1 MHPTSS
7 VSPQATRRHRHPTP
21 MIATGAHPRRRTIGA
36 VTTDPSSATATAEA
50 VRTGATGA
58 LETLDAAFDRV
69 DDLNPSL
76 RAFTTLL
83 RADGRAAGAAVDART
98 REARARLPLAGVP
111 LAIKSTVTLDNPVVT
126 PLLAAGAVP
135 VGVTAAPQ
143 LCTWGMTDSDAHGI
157 TRNPRDTSLSAGGS
171 SGGSAA
177 AVASGM
183 VPLAVG
189 DDGMGSLRIPAA
201 ACGIVTIKP
210 GPGVVP
216 TRLSGDNWGGLA
228 ESGPL
233 ARTVGDVALA
243 LSVMAGRPE
252 LARTGPVPGGTRVG
266 LSVASPIRLGRDLVR
281 VHAPWVR
288 AAREAA
294 SLLRAEDLVVVDT
307 SLPSPRDP
315 VLYLAR
321 WTSAVARAA
330 EEENLPLSA
339 MERRTRHHALLG
351 RTVFRRGGAGDGDTR
366 WNRGVRALR
375 ADVER
380 AMDSAGVDVW
390 LTPALADVP
399 PEATDW
405 HRRSW
410 GRSLWASMRFSP
422 FTPLANVLNWP
433 ALSVPCGSTTTP
445 AGRALPTSVQL
456 VGRPGSETTLLALA
470 AVIERA
476 GVGVRT
482 PGEAGA
488 S

>member
-1 MHPTSS
+1 MTTPT
-7 VSPQATRRHRHPTP
+7 PPATRTAESVRS
-21 MIATGAHPRRRTIGA
+21 GAG
-36 VTTDPSSATATAEA
+36 TATQA
-50 VRTGATGA
+50 
-58 LETLDAAFDRV
+58 LDAALDRIAHL
-69 DDLNPSL
+69 DPAL

-83 RADGRAAGAAVDART
+83 EADGRAAAAAVDAR
-98 REARARLPLAGVP
+98 EGAARSGLPLAGVP
-111 LAIKSTVTLDNPVVT
+111 LAIKSTVSLDNPVIA

-135 VGVTAAPQ
+135 VGITAAPQ
-143 LCTWGMTDSDAHGI
+143 LCTWGMTDSEDHGV
-157 TRNPRDTSLSAGGS
+157 TRNPHDESLSAGGS

-210 GPGVVP
+210 GPGVIP
-216 TRLSGDNWGGLA
+216 TRLAGDNWGRLA

-252 LARTGPVPGGTRVG
+252 LAAVGPVPGGTRVG
-266 LSVASPIRLGRDLVR
+266 LSTASPIRLGRDLVR
-281 VHAPWVR
+281 VREPWTR

-294 SLLRAEDLVVVDT
+294 DLLRARDLVVVDT
-307 SLPSPRDP
+307 PLPSPRDP

-330 EEENLPLSA
+330 EDENLPLSA

-351 RTVFRRGGAGDGDTR
+351 RTVFRHGGAGDGDTR
-366 WNRGVRALR
+366 WNRATEALR
-375 ADVER
+375 TEVER
-380 AMDSAGVDVW
+380 AMDTAGVDVW

-399 PEATDW
+399 PAATEW

-422 FTPLANVLNWP
+422 FTPLANVLGWP
-433 ALSVPCGSTTTP
+433 AMSVPYGRTVTP
-445 AGRALPTSVQL
+445 AGRDLPTSVQL
-456 VGRPGSETTLLALA
+456 IGRPGSEATLLALA
-470 AVIERA
+470 AAIEQ
-476 GVGVRT
+476 
-482 PGEAGA
+482 AGA
-488 S
+488 

>member
-1 MHPTSS
+1 MLIAVGGQAI
-7 VSPQATRRHRHPTP
+7 VSYAP
-21 MIATGAHPRRRTIGA
+21 RTIGLVITPTPPA
-36 VTTDPSSATATAEA
+36 SRTAEA
-50 VRTGATGA
+50 VRSGADTATGA
-58 LETLDAAFDRV
+58 LDAALDRIAHL
-69 DDLNPSL
+69 DPAL

-83 RADGRAAGAAVDART
+83 GTDGRAAAAAVDARDAAG
-98 REARARLPLAGVP
+98 RSGLPLAGVP
-111 LAIKSTVTLDNPVVT
+111 LAVKSTVTLDNPAIA

-135 VGVTAAPQ
+135 VGITAAPQ
-143 LCTWGMTDSDAHGI
+143 LCTWGMTDSEEHGI
-157 TRNPRDTSLSAGGS
+157 TRNPLDENLSAGGS

-177 AVASGM
+177 AVAAGM

-216 TRLSGDNWGGLA
+216 TRLAGDNWGGLA

-252 LARTGPVPGGTRVG
+252 LASVGPVPGGTRVG
-266 LSVASPIRLGRDLVR
+266 LSTTSPIRLGRDLVR
-281 VHAPWVR
+281 VREPWTR

-294 SLLRAEDLVVVDT
+294 DLLRARDLVVVDT
-307 SLPSPRDP
+307 TLPSPRDP

-330 EEENLPLSA
+330 EDENLPLSA

-351 RTVFRRGGAGDGDTR
+351 RTAFRNGGAGDGDTR
-366 WNRGVRALR
+366 WNRATEALR
-375 ADVER
+375 TEVER
-380 AMDSAGVDVW
+380 TMDTAGVDVW
-390 LTPALADVP
+390 LTPALADLP

-422 FTPLANVLNWP
+422 FTPLANVLGWP
-433 ALSVPCGSTTTP
+433 AVSVPCGRTVSP
-445 AGRALPTSVQL
+445 AGRDMPTSVQL
-456 VGRPGSETTLLALA
+456 VGRPGSEPTLLSLA
-470 AVIERA
+470 AEIE
-476 GVGVRT
+476 G
-482 PGEAGA
+482 AGA
-488 S
+488 

>member
-1 MHPTSS
+1 M
-7 VSPQATRRHRHPTP
+7 
-21 MIATGAHPRRRTIGA
+21 
-36 VTTDPSSATATAEA
+36 TTDPLTAIETAEK
-50 VRTGATGA
+50 VRAGAIRA
-58 LETLDAAFDRV
+58 SATLDAAVERV
-69 DDLNPSL
+69 ADLDPTL
-76 RAFTTLL
+76 RAFTSLL
-83 RADGRAAGAAVDART
+83 HAESRAAADAVDAMGQEQ
-98 REARARLPLAGVP
+98 RERLPLAGVP
-111 LAIKSTVTLDNPVVT
+111 LAIKSTVTPDNPAVA

-135 VGVTAAPQ
+135 MGMTAAPQ
-143 LCTWGMTDSDAHGI
+143 LCTWGMTDSEAHGI
-157 TRNPRDTSLSAGGS
+157 TRNPLDVSRSPGGS

-201 ACGIVTIKP
+201 ACGLATIKP
-210 GPGVVP
+210 GPGVVG
-216 TRLSGDNWGGLA
+216 TSLSGGNWGGMA

-233 ARTVGDVALA
+233 ARTVADVALA

-252 LARTGPVPGGTRVG
+252 LAGIDHVPGGTRIG

-281 VHAPWVR
+281 IHEPWKR

-294 SLLRAEDLVVVDT
+294 AILRGDDLVVVDT
-307 SLPSPRDP
+307 PLPSPKDP

-330 EEENLPLSA
+330 EDENLPLSA

-351 RTVFRRGGAGDGDTR
+351 RTVFRNGGADGGDTR
-366 WNRGVRALR
+366 WNRGVAALR

-399 PEATDW
+399 PEATEW

-410 GRSLWASMRFSP
+410 GRSLWASMRYSP
-422 FTPLANVLNWP
+422 FTPLANVLGWP
-433 ALSVPCGSTTTP
+433 AMSVPCGATHSP
-445 AGRALPTSVQL
+445 LGRVLPTSVQL
-456 VGRPGSETTLLALA
+456 VGRPGSEATLLGLA
-470 AVIERA
+470 AVIER
-476 GVGVRT
+476 GGR
-482 PGEAGA
+482 
-488 S
+488 

>member
-1 MHPTSS
+1 MTTPGPT
-7 VSPQATRRHRHPTP
+7 ATQ
-21 MIATGAHPRRRTIGA
+21 
-36 VTTDPSSATATAEA
+36 TAEA
-50 VRTGATGA
+50 VHSGADTAAG
-58 LETLDAAFDRV
+58 TLDTALARIA
-69 DDLNPSL
+69 DLDPAL
-76 RAFTTLL
+76 HAFTTLL
-83 RADGRAAGAAVDART
+83 PAEGRSAATAVDGLGTDARS
-98 REARARLPLAGVP
+98 ALPLAGVP
-111 LAIKSTVTLDNPVVT
+111 LAIKSTVSLDNPVVA

-135 VGVTAAPQ
+135 VGITAAPQ
-143 LCTWGMTDSDAHGI
+143 LCTWGMTDSEAHGI
-157 TRNPRDTSLSAGGS
+157 TRNPRDRALSAGGS

-216 TRLSGDNWGGLA
+216 TRLSGDNWGRLA

-233 ARTVGDVALA
+233 ARSVGDVALA
-243 LSVMAGRPE
+243 LSVMAGRPD
-252 LARTGPVPGGTRVG
+252 LAVVGPAPRGTRVG
-266 LSVASPIRLGRDLVR
+266 LSTTSPIRLGLDLVR
-281 VHAPWVR
+281 IQQPWTQ
-288 AAREAA
+288 AARDAA
-294 SLLRAEDLVVVDT
+294 GLLGADDLVVVDT
-307 SLPSPRDP
+307 PLPSPRDP

-351 RTVFRRGGAGDGDTR
+351 RTVFRHGGAGDGDTR
-366 WNRGVRALR
+366 WNRAAEALR

-399 PEATDW
+399 PEATEW

-422 FTPLANVLNWP
+422 FTPLANVLGWP
-433 ALSVPCGSTTTP
+433 AVSVPCGQTETP
-445 AGRALPTSVQL
+445 AGRSLPTSAQL
-456 VGRPGSETTLLALA
+456 VGRPGSEATLLALA
-470 AVIERA
+470 ALIER
-476 GVGVRT
+476 
-482 PGEAGA
+482 GA
-488 S
+488 APTRA

>member
-1 MHPTSS
+1 MTTSPLTAAGTAAAVHS
-7 VSPQATRRHRHPTP
+7 
-21 MIATGAHPRRRTIGA
+21 GAG
-36 VTTDPSSATATAEA
+36 
-50 VRTGATGA
+50 GA
-58 LETLDAAFDRV
+58 LESLDAALDRV
-69 DDLNPSL
+69 ADLDPAL
-76 RAFTTLL
+76 HAFTTLL
-83 RADGRAAGAAVDART
+83 RADGRAAGAAVDALAPA
-98 REARARLPLAGVP
+98 ARSALPLAGVP
-111 LAIKSTVTLDNPVVT
+111 FAIKSTVTLDNPVVA

-143 LCTWGMTDSDAHGI
+143 LCTWGMTDSEEHGI
-157 TRNPRDTSLSAGGS
+157 TRNPRDLSLSAGGS

-216 TRLSGDNWGGLA
+216 TRLSGDNWGRLA

-233 ARTVGDVALA
+233 ARTVGDAALA
-243 LSVMAGRPE
+243 LSVMSGRPE
-252 LARTGPVPGGTRVG
+252 LAAVGRVPRGSRVG
-266 LSVASPIRLGRDLVR
+266 LSTTSPIRLGVDLVPVR
-281 VHAPWVR
+281 EPWRR

-294 SLLRAEDLVVVDT
+294 DLLRADDLVVVDT
-307 SLPSPRDP
+307 TLPSPRDP

-366 WNRGVRALR
+366 WNRGVEALR
-375 ADVER
+375 TDVER
-380 AMDSAGVDVW
+380 AMATAGVDVW

-399 PEATDW
+399 PEATEW

-422 FTPLANVLNWP
+422 FTPLANVLGWP
-433 ALSVPCGSTTTP
+433 AMTVPCGRTHTP
-445 AGRALPTSVQL
+445 LGRVLPTSVQL
-456 VGRPGSETTLLALA
+456 VGRPGSEATLLALA
-470 AVIERA
+470 AAVER
-476 GVGVRT
+476 G
-482 PGEAGA
+482 GA
-488 S
+488 

>member
-1 MHPTSS
+1 
-7 VSPQATRRHRHPTP
+7 
-21 MIATGAHPRRRTIGA
+21 MIAQGGHPCPASQDGRPVRRRTIVA
-36 VTTDPSSATATAEA
+36 VTTDPLSASEIADA
-50 VRTGATGA
+50 VRTGAAGA
-58 LETLDAAFDRV
+58 WETLDEALVRVADR
-69 DDLNPSL
+69 DPSL

-83 RADGRAAGAAVDART
+83 RADGRSAAAALDALSPQD
-98 REARARLPLAGVP
+98 RAGLPLAGVP
-111 LAIKSTVTLDNPVVT
+111 LALKCTVTLDNPVIA

-135 VGVTAAPQ
+135 VGITAAPQ
-143 LCTWGMTDSDAHGI
+143 LCAWGMTDSDAHGI
-157 TRNPRDTSLSAGGS
+157 TRNPRDLSLSAGGS

-210 GPGVVP
+210 GAGVVP
-216 TRLSGDNWGGLA
+216 TRLGRDNWGGLA

-233 ARTVGDVALA
+233 ARTVADVALA

-252 LARTGPVPGGTRVG
+252 LAEVGQAPAGTGIG

-281 VHAPWVR
+281 VREPWKR
-288 AAREAA
+288 AARDAA
-294 SLLRAEDLVVVDT
+294 DLLRRAGLVVVDAD
-307 SLPSPRDP
+307 LPSPRDP

-321 WTSAVARAA
+321 WTCAVARAA

-351 RTVFRRGGAGDGDTR
+351 RTVFRNGGAGDGDTR
-366 WNRGVRALR
+366 WNRGVAALR
-375 ADVER
+375 GEVER
-380 AMDSAGVDVW
+380 AMDAAGVDVW

-422 FTPLANVLNWP
+422 FTPLANVLGWP
-433 ALSVPCGSTTTP
+433 AATVPCGTTQTP
-445 AGRALPTSVQL
+445 LGRRLPTSVQL
-456 VGRPGSETTLLALA
+456 MGRPGSEATLLALA
-470 AVIERA
+470 ALLEKADAAAEPR
-476 GVGVRT
+476 RR
-482 PGEAGA
+482 
-488 S
+488 

>member
-1 MHPTSS
+1 M
-7 VSPQATRRHRHPTP
+7 
-21 MIATGAHPRRRTIGA
+21 A
-36 VTTDPSSATATAEA
+36 VTTDPLSASETADA
-50 VRTGATGA
+50 VRTGALGA

-69 DDLNPSL
+69 ADLDPNL

-83 RADGRAAGAAVDART
+83 RADGRSAGAAVDAAT
-98 REARARLPLAGVP
+98 PQERASLPLAGVP
-111 LAIKSTVTLDNPVVT
+111 LAIKSTVTLDNPAIA
-126 PLLAAGAVP
+126 PLLRAGAVP
-135 VGVTAAPQ
+135 VGITAAPQ
-143 LCTWGMTDSDAHGI
+143 LCTWGMTDSEAHGI
-157 TRNPRDTSLSAGGS
+157 TRNPLDLSLSAGGS

-201 ACGIVTIKP
+201 ACGLATLKP
-210 GPGVVP
+210 GPGLVP
-216 TRLSGDNWGGLA
+216 TRLSGANWGGLA

-233 ARTVGDVALA
+233 ARTVADVALA

-252 LARTGPVPGGTRVG
+252 LAEIGEVPAGTRVG
-266 LSVASPIRLGRDLVR
+266 LSVTSPIRLGRDLVR
-281 VHAPWVR
+281 IQEPWRR

-294 SLLRAEDLVVVDT
+294 ASLRRADLVVVDT
-307 SLPSPRDP
+307 TLPSPRDP

-321 WTSAVARAA
+321 WTSAVARSA

-351 RTVFRRGGAGDGDTR
+351 RTVFRNGSADDGDTR
-366 WNRGVRALR
+366 WNRGVATLR
-375 ADVER
+375 SEVER
-380 AMDSAGVDVW
+380 AMDAAGVDVW

-422 FTPLANVLNWP
+422 FTPLANVLGWP
-433 ALSVPCGSTTTP
+433 AATVPCGYTTTP
-445 AGRALPTSVQL
+445 AGRDLPTSVQL
-456 VGRPGSETTLLALA
+456 VGRPGSEATLLAIA
-470 AVIERA
+470 ATIERS
-476 GVGVRT
+476 G
-482 PGEAGA
+482 AGA
-488 S
+488 ASN

>member
-1 MHPTSS
+1 MSYP
-7 VSPQATRRHRHPTP
+7 P
-21 MIATGAHPRRRTIGA
+21 RTIGT
-36 VTTDPSSATATAEA
+36 VTTPTPPACRTAEEVRSGAGTATEA
-50 VRTGATGA
+50 LNSA
-58 LETLDAAFDRV
+58 LDRITRLDPA
-69 DDLNPSL
+69 L

-83 RADGRAAGAAVDART
+83 DEEGRSTAAAVDASDETGRSG
-98 REARARLPLAGVP
+98 LPLAGVP
-111 LAIKSTVTLDNPVVT
+111 LAIKSTVSLDNPVIT
-126 PLLAAGAVP
+126 PLLAAGAIP
-135 VGVTAAPQ
+135 VGITAAPQ
-143 LCTWGMTDSDAHGI
+143 LCTWGMTDSEEHGI
-157 TRNPRDTSLSAGGS
+157 TRNPGDESLSAGGS

-216 TRLSGDNWGGLA
+216 TRLAGDNWGRLA

-233 ARTVGDVALA
+233 ARTVEDTALA

-252 LARTGPVPGGTRVG
+252 LASVGPVPGETRVG
-266 LSVASPIRLGRDLVR
+266 LSTTSPIRLGRDLVR
-281 VHAPWVR
+281 IREPWSR

-294 SLLRAEDLVVVDT
+294 EVLRDRDLVVVES

-315 VLYLAR
+315 MLYLAR

-330 EEENLPLSA
+330 EDENLPLSA

-366 WNRGVRALR
+366 WNRATEALR
-375 ADVER
+375 TEVER
-380 AMDSAGVDVW
+380 AMDTAGVDVW
-390 LTPALADVP
+390 LTPALADLP

-405 HRRSW
+405 HQRSW

-422 FTPLANVLNWP
+422 FTPLANVLGWP
-433 ALSVPCGSTTTP
+433 AMTVPCGRTATP
-445 AGRALPTSVQL
+445 AGRDLPTSVQL
-456 VGRPGSETTLLALA
+456 VGRPGSESTLLSLA
-470 AVIERA
+470 AVVESAGAIERA
-476 GVGVRT
+476 G
-482 PGEAGA
+482 
-488 S
+488 

>member
-1 MHPTSS
+1 MTTD
-7 VSPQATRRHRHPTP
+7 AYT
-21 MIATGAHPRRRTIGA
+21 ATG
-36 VTTDPSSATATAEA
+36 TAES
-50 VRTGATGA
+50 VRSDASGA
-58 LETLDAAFDRV
+58 LETLDATLARV
-69 DDLNPSL
+69 AELDPAL

-83 RADGRAAGAAVDART
+83 VADGRAAAARVDALPPD
-98 REARARLPLAGVP
+98 ARAGLPLAGVP
-111 LAIKSTVTLDNPVVT
+111 LAVKSTVTLDNPVVA

-143 LCTWGMTDSDAHGI
+143 LCTWGMTDSEAHGI
-157 TRNPRDTSLSAGGS
+157 TRNPRDPSLSAGGS

-201 ACGIVTIKP
+201 ACGIVTVKP

-216 TRLSGDNWGGLA
+216 TRLAGDNWGGLA

-252 LARTGPVPGGTRVG
+252 LARVGPVPGGTRVG
-266 LSVASPIRLGRDLVR
+266 LSTSSPIRLGTRDLVR
-281 VHAPWVR
+281 VREPWTR

-294 SLLRAEDLVVVDT
+294 DLLGAADDVVVVDA

-315 VLYLAR
+315 LLYLAR
-321 WTSAVARAA
+321 WTTGVARAA

-366 WNRGVRALR
+366 WNRGVAALR
-375 ADVER
+375 AEVER

-399 PEATDW
+399 PQATDW

-422 FTPLANVLNWP
+422 FTPLANVLGWP
-433 ALSVPCGSTTTP
+433 AVSVPCGRTTSP
-445 AGRALPTSVQL
+445 AGREIPTSVQL
-456 VGRPGSETTLLALA
+456 VGRPGSEATLLSLA
-470 AVIERA
+470 AVIEQGRH
-476 GVGVRT
+476 
-482 PGEAGA
+482 
-488 S
+488 

>member
-1 MHPTSS
+1 M
-7 VSPQATRRHRHPTP
+7 
-21 MIATGAHPRRRTIGA
+21 A
-36 VTTDPSSATATAEA
+36 VTTEPSSATAIAEA
-50 VRTGATGA
+50 VRTGALGA
-58 LETLDAAFDRV
+58 RETLDAAFDRV
-69 DDLNPSL
+69 AGLDPTV
-76 RAFTTLL
+76 RAFAALL
-83 RADGRAAGAAVDART
+83 QTDGRAAADALDATPPAR
-98 REARARLPLAGVP
+98 RARLPLAGVP
-111 LAIKSTVTLDNPVVT
+111 LAIKSTVTLDNPAVA
-126 PLLAAGAVP
+126 PLLAAGALP
-135 VGVTAAPQ
+135 VGVTTAPQ
-143 LCTWGMTDSDAHGI
+143 LCAWGMTDSDAHGI
-157 TRNPRDTSLSAGGS
+157 TRNPRDPGLSPGGS

-210 GPGVVP
+210 GTGVVP

-243 LSVMAGRPE
+243 LSVMAGRE
-252 LARTGPVPGGTRVG
+252 DLARPGPVPGGTRIG
-266 LSVASPIRLGRDLVR
+266 LSVTSPIRLGRDLVR
-281 VHAPWVR
+281 IQGPWVR

-294 SLLRAEDLVVVDT
+294 RALRAVDLVVVDT
-307 SLPSPRDP
+307 PLPSPRDP

-321 WTSAVARAA
+321 WTSGVARAA
-330 EEENLPLSA
+330 EDENLPLSA

-366 WNRGVRALR
+366 WNRGAAALR

-380 AMDSAGVDVW
+380 AMDTAGVDVW

-422 FTPLANVLNWP
+422 FTPLANVLGWP
-433 ALSVPCGSTTTP
+433 AMSVPYGSTTTP
-445 AGRALPTSVQL
+445 SGRPLPTSVQL
-456 VGRPGSETTLLALA
+456 VGRPGSEATLLALA
-470 AVIERA
+470 AALERSNGGPDSA
-476 GVGVRT
+476 
-482 PGEAGA
+482 
-488 S
+488 

>member
-1 MHPTSS
+1 M
-7 VSPQATRRHRHPTP
+7 
-21 MIATGAHPRRRTIGA
+21 
-36 VTTDPSSATATAEA
+36 TTDALTATATAES
-50 VRTGATGA
+50 VRSGAHGA
-58 LETLDAAFDRV
+58 LETLDAALARV
-69 DDLNPSL
+69 AAIDSSL
-76 RAFTTLL
+76 RAFTTPLT
-83 RADGRAAGAAVDART
+83 ADGRAAAARVDAMDPG
-98 REARARLPLAGVP
+98 ARAELPLAGVP
-111 LAIKSTVTLDNPVVT
+111 LAIKSTVTLDNPVVA

-135 VGVTAAPQ
+135 VGITAAPQ
-143 LCTWGMTDSDAHGI
+143 LCTWGMTDSEDHGI
-157 TRNPRDTSLSAGGS
+157 TRNPRDLSLSAGGS

-210 GPGVVP
+210 GAGVVP
-216 TRLSGDNWGGLA
+216 TSLDGDNWGRMA

-243 LSVMAGRPE
+243 LSVMSGRPE
-252 LARTGPVPGGTRVG
+252 FATPGPARAGTRIG
-266 LSVASPIRLGRDLVR
+266 LSTGSPIRLGRDLVR
-281 VHAPWVR
+281 VHEPWTR

-294 SLLRAEDLVVVDT
+294 GLLGAADLVVVDT
-307 SLPSPRDP
+307 PLPSPRDP

-330 EEENLPLSA
+330 EDANLPLSA

-351 RTVFRRGGAGDGDTR
+351 RTVFRHGGAGDGDTR
-366 WNRGVRALR
+366 WNRAADALR

-380 AMDSAGVDVW
+380 AMDTAGVDVW

-399 PEATDW
+399 PAATDW

-410 GRSLWASMRFSP
+410 ARSLWASMRFSP
-422 FTPLANVLNWP
+422 FTPLANVLGWP
-433 ALSVPCGSTTTP
+433 ALIVPCGSTVTP
-445 AGRALPTSVQL
+445 AGRELPTSVQL
-456 VGRPGSETTLLALA
+456 VGRPGSERLLLSLA
-470 AVIERA
+470 AVIEQ
-476 GVGVRT
+476 GG
-482 PGEAGA
+482 